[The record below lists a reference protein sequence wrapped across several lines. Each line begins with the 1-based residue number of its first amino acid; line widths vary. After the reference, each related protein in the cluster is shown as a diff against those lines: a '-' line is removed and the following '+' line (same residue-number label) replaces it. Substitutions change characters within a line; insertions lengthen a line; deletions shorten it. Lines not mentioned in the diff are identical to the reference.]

1 VLFKAVDKQSRNPCA
16 TTILAY
22 QHYRTFTERLK
33 ICRSIGYLNRFRTAK
48 QKQRTLKDLAEGKLD
63 IVIGTHQLVN
73 KNVVFKDLGLLIVDE
88 EQKFGVNVKDK
99 LKLLLLM
106 WIL

>member
-1 VLFKAVDKQSRNPCA
+1 MLFHWLFKPIQNGQTKA
-16 TTILAY
+16 
-22 QHYRTFTERLK
+22 E
-33 ICRSIGYLNRFRTAK
+33 
-48 QKQRTLKDLAEGKLD
+48 TLKLLAEGKLD

-99 LKLLLLM
+99 LKQ
-106 WIL
+106 